1 MDEDVDLISMSFALG
16 EDPDE
21 VVKDK
26 IVKAGKAGI
35 VMTCSSHD
43 EGARIVTAYPA
54 TYKSQCNA
62 LLVLAACDE
71 YGKLLR
77 EIDSSSYS
85 YKLRG
90 QNVPAGVVPFIKS
103 EEK

>member
-1 MDEDVDLISMSFALG
+1 MDEKVDIISMSFVLG
-16 EDPDE
+16 EDPDRVME
-21 VVKDK
+21 KK
-26 IVKAGKAGI
+26 IVEAGKAGI
-35 VMTCSSHD
+35 VMTCSTHD
-43 EGARIVTAYPA
+43 EGSRIATAYPA
-54 TYKSQCNA
+54 TSKSQCNA
-62 LLVLAACDE
+62 LLVLTACDE

-77 EIDSSSYS
+77 EIDPDSYS